1 MIYRFKIV
9 SEETDKFRREIEID
23 PEESF
28 MALRNAI
35 LDSVGYTKDEIST
48 FFICDDDW
56 KRQDEVA
63 IEDFGSS
70 SDQDLWSMDD
80 TRISELIEEEGQ
92 KIEFVFDG
100 LTERSFFMELK
111 EILTGKK
118 LTSPICTLK
127 EGKAPA
133 QHVDIEQFE
142 KSIETKAAEISKDL
156 DMDFYGDSE
165 FNEEEIGDGFDDL
178 SFQ

>member
-70 SDQDLWSMDD
+70 SDQDLWLMDD

-118 LTSPICTLK
+118 THFADLHSQGRQSPGTTR
-127 EGKAPA
+127 GHRA
-133 QHVDIEQFE
+133 V
-142 KSIETKAAEISKDL
+142 
-156 DMDFYGDSE
+156 
-165 FNEEEIGDGFDDL
+165 
-178 SFQ
+178 

>member
-70 SDQDLWSMDD
+70 SDQDLWLMDD

-111 EILTGKK
+111 EILTGKNSLRRSALSRK
-118 LTSPICTLK
+118 AKPRHNTWTSSSLK
-127 EGKAPA
+127 KHRDQSRRNIKRP
-133 QHVDIEQFE
+133 
-142 KSIETKAAEISKDL
+142 
-156 DMDFYGDSE
+156 
-165 FNEEEIGDGFDDL
+165 
-178 SFQ
+178 

>member
-70 SDQDLWSMDD
+70 KPRHNTWTSSSLKKASRPKPQKYQETLIW
-80 TRISELIEEEGQ
+80 ISTAIPNSTKRKSE
-92 KIEFVFDG
+92 
-100 LTERSFFMELK
+100 
-111 EILTGKK
+111 TGS
-118 LTSPICTLK
+118 TT
-127 EGKAPA
+127 
-133 QHVDIEQFE
+133 
-142 KSIETKAAEISKDL
+142 
-156 DMDFYGDSE
+156 
-165 FNEEEIGDGFDDL
+165 
-178 SFQ
+178 

>member
-70 SDQDLWSMDD
+70 SDQDL
-80 TRISELIEEEGQ
+80 
-92 KIEFVFDG
+92 
-100 LTERSFFMELK
+100 
-111 EILTGKK
+111 
-118 LTSPICTLK
+118 
-127 EGKAPA
+127 
-133 QHVDIEQFE
+133 
-142 KSIETKAAEISKDL
+142 
-156 DMDFYGDSE
+156 
-165 FNEEEIGDGFDDL
+165 
-178 SFQ
+178 

>member
-70 SDQDLWSMDD
+70 SDQDLWLMDD

-111 EILTGKK
+111 EI
-118 LTSPICTLK
+118 
-127 EGKAPA
+127 
-133 QHVDIEQFE
+133 
-142 KSIETKAAEISKDL
+142 
-156 DMDFYGDSE
+156 
-165 FNEEEIGDGFDDL
+165 
-178 SFQ
+178 

>member
-28 MALRNAI
+28 MTLRNAI

-63 IEDFGSS
+63 IEDFGTS
-70 SDQDLWSMDD
+70 SDQDLWLMDE
-80 TRISELIEEEGQ
+80 TAISELVEEEGQ

-111 EILTGKK
+111 EILTGKR
-118 LTSPICTLK
+118 LVAPVCTLK
-127 EGKAPA
+127 EGKAPV
-133 QHVDIEQFE
+133 QHVDLDQFE
-142 KSIETKAAEISKDL
+142 KSIETKAAEISRDL

-165 FNEEEIGDGFDDL
+165 FNDDEIVDGFDDL
-178 SFQ
+178 NYQ

>member
-28 MALRNAI
+28 MTLRNAI

-63 IEDFGSS
+63 IEDFGTS
-70 SDQDLWSMDD
+70 SDQDLWLMDE
-80 TRISELIEEEGQ
+80 TAISELVEEEGQ

-111 EILTGKK
+111 EILTGKR
-118 LTSPICTLK
+118 LVAPVCTLK

-133 QHVDIEQFE
+133 QHVDLDQFE
-142 KSIETKAAEISKDL
+142 KSIETKAAEITRDL

-165 FNEEEIGDGFDDL
+165 FNDDEIADGFDDL
-178 SFQ
+178 NYQ

>member
-1 MIYRFKIV
+1 MRYNASCHMIYRFKIV

-70 SDQDLWSMDD
+70 SDQDLWLMDD

-100 LTERSFFMELK
+100 LTERSF
-111 EILTGKK
+111 
-118 LTSPICTLK
+118 SW
-127 EGKAPA
+127 
-133 QHVDIEQFE
+133 
-142 KSIETKAAEISKDL
+142 S
-156 DMDFYGDSE
+156 
-165 FNEEEIGDGFDDL
+165 
-178 SFQ
+178 

>member
-70 SDQDLWSMDD
+70 SDQDLWLMDD

-118 LTSPICTLK
+118 LTSPICTLT

-142 KSIETKAAEISKDL
+142 KSIETKAAEISRDL

-178 SFQ
+178 NFQ

>member
-70 SDQDLWSMDD
+70 SDQDLWLMDD

-111 EILTGKK
+111 EILTGIK

-142 KSIETKAAEISKDL
+142 KSIETKAAEISRDL

-178 SFQ
+178 NFQ